1 MARSNLRTV
10 GIRMSQ
16 ETIEYFNSTFD
27 ASGANS
33 KGEFIIKLLEN
44 YNSAP
49 QEPEVKTITVEKE
62 LQQNQLL
69 IELHPAQLFALR
81 QHVLSYPDFAE
92 KQNEIIDSM
101 KGDRPYMYFGN
112 LFEPEF
118 QKLWVRNIPITKTMT
133 EDEKENAIRH
143 NMSAFLIN
151 MFLMHAIER
160 NLEKS
165 KVNAEMLKTFIR
177 KLAAPVPENNNPKPP
192 QNELHN

>member
-1 MARSNLRTV
+1 MARSNMRTV
-10 GIRMSQ
+10 SVRMAQ
-16 ETIEYFNSTFD
+16 DAVEYFNSTFD

-49 QEPEVKTITVEKE
+49 QEPEVKTITIEKE

-69 IELHPAQLFALR
+69 IELNPAQLFAIR

-92 KQNEIIDSM
+92 KQNQIIDSL
-101 KGDRPYMYFGN
+101 KGDRPFMYFGN
-112 LFEPEF
+112 LYEPEF
-118 QKLWVRNIPITKTMT
+118 QKLWIRNIPITKTMA

-151 MFLMHAIER
+151 MFLMHAIEG
-160 NLEKS
+160 NLSKS
-165 KVNAEMLKTFIR
+165 KINAESLKTFIR
-177 KLAAPVPENNNPKPP
+177 KLTMPVPENNNPNPL
-192 QNELHN
+192 QNELRS